1 MTAEVIPF
9 DKPNLQELKCSFC
22 GKEESKAKLFWHSE
36 TTGKCV
42 CSDCIVKCKGLL
54 DEQRA

>member
-9 DKPNLQELKCSFC
+9 TKPQKTELKCSFC
-22 GKEESKAKLFWHSE
+22 GKEESKCKLFWHSE

-42 CSDCIVKCKGLL
+42 CDQCIVKCKVLIDG
-54 DEQRA
+54 